1 MPRIQSVSTQP
12 ENDDQ
17 PVTMEAPV
25 SVSPP
30 GQGVDNGQFL
40 RYTDEGGDYTPHMHP
55 SSMVGTME
63 MDQEASFQ
71 SGSMDPPL
79 MQADSQVRTG
89 SLAAPNPRNG
99 MDQRWV
105 RASARGDN
113 DTRNWLSAMNA
124 KWRPRDPA
132 TIPESEHY
140 YPVVDDGSRSVIR
153 VGDLVLCERPE
164 VISDQKRQENRQR
177 ADQFA
182 GKGAVESEQLGAQ
195 SRNEGTTRG
204 LERED
209 KVTSTRGRRP
219 ATMVG

>member
-1 MPRIQSVSTQP
+1 MPRIQSVSNQP
-12 ENDDQ
+12 ENDDH
-17 PVTMEAPV
+17 PVMEAPP
-25 SVSPP
+25 SVTPP
-30 GQGVDNGQFL
+30 GAAVDNGQFL
-40 RYTDEGGDYTPHMHP
+40 RYTDEGGEYTPHMHP
-55 SSMVGTME
+55 ASMVAPME

-79 MQADSQVRTG
+79 MQPDSQVRTG
-89 SLAAPNPRNG
+89 SLVAPAPRNG

-113 DTRNWLSAMNA
+113 DTRNWLAAMNA

-153 VGDLVLCERPE
+153 VGDLVLCERPL
-164 VISDQKRQENRQR
+164 VISEQKRQENRQR

-182 GKGAVESEQLGAQ
+182 GKGMVESAQLGAQ

-204 LERED
+204 LEVED

-219 ATMVG
+219 ATLVG